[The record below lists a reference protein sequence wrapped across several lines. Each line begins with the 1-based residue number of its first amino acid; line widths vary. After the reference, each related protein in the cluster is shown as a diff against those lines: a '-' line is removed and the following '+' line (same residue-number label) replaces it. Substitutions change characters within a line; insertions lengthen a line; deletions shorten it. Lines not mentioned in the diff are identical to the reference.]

1 MKEGCDTKSYIV
13 NTTSEFLPI
22 SLTTSNQSQNS
33 RSSTYISHNN
43 NNIYQGFIQ
52 TKIITILIIR
62 MLSPSKYHQTVIKQK
77 HATSPNVKKASDI
90 LLLPGDDDMGQYIRP
105 INKSGKQEILIFG

>member
-1 MKEGCDTKSYIV
+1 
-13 NTTSEFLPI
+13 
-22 SLTTSNQSQNS
+22 
-33 RSSTYISHNN
+33 
-43 NNIYQGFIQ
+43 
-52 TKIITILIIR
+52 

>member
-1 MKEGCDTKSYIV
+1 
-13 NTTSEFLPI
+13 
-22 SLTTSNQSQNS
+22 
-33 RSSTYISHNN
+33 
-43 NNIYQGFIQ
+43 
-52 TKIITILIIR
+52 

-77 HATSPNVKKASDI
+77 HATPPNVKKASDI